1 MNSRPICTL
10 EATELDDDLVLI
22 PGHFLVGRNIKVPP
36 QAAAS
41 QTKITNFRR
50 WQLVQR
56 LTQDFWHAWISC
68 YLPSLQAR
76 SRWQK
81 RQDNLAVGDIVFVK
95 DSMLT
100 DNNRWPLALVTAT
113 FSGTDKLVRAVDIKC
128 GKKTYRRGVDRLIKL
143 CLEDKQENSDP
154 AVQSAT
160 ATEYLRQCSFNI
172 RWQRSHNYNISQKEF
187 VWVYTK
193 QRHDSTFRHL
203 VTLFL
208 HEPNHIHTLHP
219 AW

>member
-1 MNSRPICTL
+1 M
-10 EATELDDDLVLI
+10 
-22 PGHFLVGRNIKVPP
+22 GRNIKVPP

-41 QTKITNFRR
+41 QAKITNLRR

-56 LTQDFWHAWISC
+56 LTQGFWHAWISC

-81 RQDNLAVGDIVFVK
+81 RQDNLAAGDIVFVK
-95 DSMLT
+95 DSTLT

-143 CLEDKQENSDP
+143 YLEDKQENSDP
-154 AVQSAT
+154 AIQSAIAQSISGSAAST
-160 ATEYLRQCSFNI
+160 SGGSAATTTTSARGSMFGSTPN
-172 RWQRSHNYNISQKEF
+172 NAMISPSD
-187 VWVYTK
+187 T
-193 QRHDSTFRHL
+193 
-203 VTLFL
+203 
-208 HEPNHIHTLHP
+208 
-219 AW
+219 